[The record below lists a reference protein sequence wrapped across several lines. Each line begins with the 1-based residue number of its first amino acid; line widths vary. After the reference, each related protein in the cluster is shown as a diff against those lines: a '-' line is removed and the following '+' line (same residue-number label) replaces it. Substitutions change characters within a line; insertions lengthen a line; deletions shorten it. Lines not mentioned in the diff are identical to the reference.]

1 MAGLRPAA
9 NVQQLRARRWDALVL
24 GSSLYGLVAAARLGA
39 AGQRVLVIEEE
50 RAEALH
56 PALREP
62 FILAGS
68 RDEGGLDACLREL
81 HIPLIDRRRISPEP
95 LAWQIIG
102 DHFRMDVGQPNITR
116 QELATWGFCN
126 EEQAGQLV
134 RTLAVATD
142 AERQVMLEAPI
153 VRLGRRLGRAWAS
166 GLTGS
171 HHRGLPAE
179 ARDLPP
185 ALARAFAGQ
194 IEALSNLAQA
204 EPSPEACARLL
215 GTGLAGGAGFGQR
228 PPWLHGLLRRRVEA
242 VHGEFRALPGRFD
255 IVEVDHQPG
264 IVAEKSSE
272 LWLGRALLIAATPSA
287 IAPMLTGGAPPDFL
301 DRGRVRCQRLAV
313 HLRADREVVPAGM
326 CPRLVLLP
334 PEHPDKDRPGQ
345 QEVISLSAFPASEGG
360 DDVDLVA
367 RIRLR
372 PGDKEGQAQEE
383 ILRRIGQLMP
393 FSEGRV
399 VPSEQQRPLWD
410 DDGLLED
417 PEPGRSWPSE
427 IDLRV
432 PGRTPVYRLDRAGV
446 AGLGLEGDLLLGWRA
461 GDAVAADIS

>member
-9 NVQQLRARRWDALVL
+9 NVQQLRARRWDAIVL
-24 GSSLYGLVAAARLGA
+24 GSSIYGLVAAARLGA
-39 AGQRVLVIEEE
+39 AGHRVLVVEEE
-50 RAEALH
+50 RAQSLH

-62 FILAGS
+62 FFLAGS
-68 RDEGGLDACLREL
+68 RDEGVLDACLREL

-95 LAWQIIG
+95 LAWQIVG
-102 DHFRMDVGQPNITR
+102 DDFRMDLGSPKITH
-116 QELATWGFCN
+116 QELATWGFCE

-134 RTLAVATD
+134 RTLTVATD

-153 VRLGRRLGRAWAS
+153 VRMGRRLGRAWAS

-185 ALARAFAGQ
+185 PLARALAGQ
-194 IEALSNLAQA
+194 IEALSNLAHA
-204 EPSPEACARLL
+204 EPSPEAWARLL
-215 GTGLAGGAGFGQR
+215 GTGLAGGAGFGER

-242 VHGEFRALPGRFD
+242 VHGEFRTLPGRFEL
-255 IVEVDHQPG
+255 VEVDHQPG
-264 IVAEKSSE
+264 IVAEKSSD
-272 LWLGRALLIAATPSA
+272 LWLGRALLIASTPSA
-287 IAPMLTGGAPPDFL
+287 LVPMLTGGAPPDFL
-301 DRGRVRCQRLAV
+301 DRGRARCQRLAV

-326 CPRLVLLP
+326 CARLVLLP
-334 PEHPDKDRPGQ
+334 PENPETDKPGQ
-345 QEVISLSAFPASEGG
+345 REVISLSAFPASEGG
-360 DDVDLVA
+360 EGVDLIA

-372 PGDKEGQAQEE
+372 PGHEEDPATEE
-383 ILRRIGQLMP
+383 ILRRIERLMP

-399 VPSEQQRPLWD
+399 VPSEQLRPLWD

-432 PGRTPVYRLDRAGV
+432 SGRTPVYRLDRAGV

>member
-9 NVQQLRARRWDALVL
+9 NVQQLRARRWDAIVL

-39 AGQRVLVIEEE
+39 AGQRVLVVEEE
-50 RAEALH
+50 RAETLH

-62 FILAGS
+62 FFLAGA
-68 RDEGGLDACLREL
+68 RDGGVLETCLREL

-95 LAWQIIG
+95 LAWQIV
-102 DHFRMDVGQPNITR
+102 DERFRMDLGSPNITR
-116 QELATWGFCN
+116 EELVTWGFCD

-142 AERQVMLEAPI
+142 AERQVMLEAPV

-185 ALARAFAGQ
+185 SLARAFAGQ

-204 EPSPEACARLL
+204 QPSPEASARLL
-215 GTGLAGGAGFGQR
+215 GTALAGGAGFGER

-242 VHGEFRALPGRFD
+242 VHGEFRTLPGRFD

-264 IVAEKSSE
+264 IVAEKSSD
-272 LWLGRALLIAATPSA
+272 LWLGRALLIASTPSA

-301 DRGRVRCQRLAV
+301 DNGRDRCQRLAV

-334 PEHPDKDRPGQ
+334 PETPQDKVNAP
-345 QEVISLSAFPASEGG
+345 QEVISLTAFPASDGGEG
-360 DDVDLVA
+360 VDLIG

-372 PGDKEGQAQEE
+372 PGQEE
-383 ILRRIGQLMP
+383 SVAVEEVLRRVERLMP
-393 FSEGRV
+393 FSEGRILRCDQ
-399 VPSEQQRPLWD
+399 PRPLWD

-417 PEPGRSWPSE
+417 PEPGRSWPAE
-427 IDLRV
+427 VDLRV
-432 PGRTPVYRLDRAGV
+432 AGRTPVYRLDRAGV

-461 GDAVAADIS
+461 GDAVAAEIG